1 MTQIVVRHYARPAA
15 RKHLWTGIAMAVVAL
30 VFGIEQAMHWFAA
43 HPMALTGLQASLL
56 AGLATGLGAIPVL
69 FLRRPQER
77 LMAPMLGL
85 AGGMMLAASL
95 FSLLVPA
102 VQTVAASGAPL
113 GLGVATALAL
123 LAGAAMMHWM
133 DRRTAHHHV
142 ETIEA
147 GGQILPQLGLVVAA
161 IALHNVPE
169 GLAVGVSAAAGV
181 DHGMT
186 VGIAIQN
193 IPEGWIVASA
203 MLALG
208 AGPLRAALMALATGL
223 VEPVGGLFG
232 VIASSVAGAALPLA
246 LAAAAGAMLW
256 VVSHELIPA
265 SHRPG
270 REAAGTAGLLAG
282 FAVMTTLAVGL

>member
-1 MTQIVVRHYARPAA
+1 MTQLVARHYAKPAS
-15 RKHLWTGIAMAVVAL
+15 RRHLWIGMAMALVAI
-30 VFGIEQAMHWFAA
+30 VFGVDQAAQWFAA
-43 HPMALTGLQASLL
+43 HPMAVNGLQASLL

-77 LMAPMLGL
+77 WMAPMLGL

-102 VQTVAASGAPL
+102 VQSVAASTTPL
-113 GLGVATALAL
+113 ALGVATAFAL
-123 LAGAAMMHWM
+123 LGGAAIMHWM
-133 DRRTAHHHV
+133 DRRTEHSHV
-142 ETIEA
+142 ESVEA
-147 GGQILPQLGLVVAA
+147 SQALPQLGLVVAA
-161 IALHNVPE
+161 IALHNIPE
-169 GLAVGVSAAAGV
+169 GLAVGVAASAGV
-181 DHGMT
+181 DHGMSL
-186 VGIAIQN
+186 GIAMQN

-203 MLALG
+203 MIALG
-208 AGPLRAALMALATGL
+208 AGPLRAATMALATGL

-232 VIASSVAGAALPLA
+232 VIAGSIAGPALPLA
-246 LAAAAGAMLW
+246 LAGAAGAMLW

-282 FAVMTTLAVGL
+282 FAIMTTLAVVI

>member
-1 MTQIVVRHYARPAA
+1 MTQLVIRHYAKPAA
-15 RKHLWTGIAMAVVAL
+15 QAKLWAGISMAVVAIA
-30 VFGIEQAMHWFAA
+30 FGLEQSAQWLAA
-43 HPMALTGLQASLL
+43 HPSAARGLEASLL
-56 AGLATGLGAIPVL
+56 AGLATGLGALPIL
-69 FLRRPQER
+69 FLRRPSEN

-102 VQTVAASGAPL
+102 VQAVATSTAPWPL
-113 GLGVATALAL
+113 GVMTALAFS
-123 LAGAAMMHWM
+123 AGVAAMQQI
-133 DRRTAHHHV
+133 DRQTAHAHV
-142 ETIEA
+142 EEIASSPT
-147 GGQILPQLGLVVAA
+147 LPRVGLVVAA
-161 IALHNVPE
+161 IALHNLPE
-169 GLAVGVSAAAGV
+169 GLAVGVAAASGA

-186 VGIAIQN
+186 LGITLQN

-208 AGPLRAALMALATGL
+208 AAPWRAALIALGTGL
-223 VEPVGGLFG
+223 VEPLGGLFG
-232 VIASSVAGAALPLA
+232 VIASSLAGGALPFA

-270 REAAGTAGLLAG
+270 SEAAGTGGLAAG
-282 FAVMTTLAVGL
+282 FAVMTVLAGVF